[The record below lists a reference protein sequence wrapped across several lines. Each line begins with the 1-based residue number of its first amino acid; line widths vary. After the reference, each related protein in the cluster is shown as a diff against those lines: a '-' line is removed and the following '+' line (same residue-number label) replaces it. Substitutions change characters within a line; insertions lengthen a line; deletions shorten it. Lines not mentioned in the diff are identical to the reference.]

1 MDGEAVLVDGNLLDV
16 AACVCAGEREGRG
29 ERVCVFGE
37 GTACC
42 AAVEAVVMDVRPA
55 FDPRLM
61 LGDHILYYH
70 IRHVLAEGV
79 PLTVEAMDLCVC
91 RV

>member
-1 MDGEAVLVDGNLLDV
+1 MF
-16 AACVCAGEREGRG
+16 GERALL
-29 ERVCVFGE
+29 V
-37 GTACC
+37 
-42 AAVEAVVMDVRPA
+42 VEAVVMDVRSA

>member
-1 MDGEAVLVDGNLLDV
+1 
-16 AACVCAGEREGRG
+16 
-29 ERVCVFGE
+29 
-37 GTACC
+37 
-42 AAVEAVVMDVRPA
+42 MDVRSA

-79 PLTVEAMDLCVC
+79 PLTVEAMDLCFC
-91 RV
+91 RVGKGDGEVRACACVQGRCGGCALWPQQRTVEKTSWYILIVPSLHPMAT